1 MAENQDR
8 TGIRNI
14 SIYILIGLAL
24 LAVILY
30 FILPFK
36 ISVAIII
43 SSFLAFIVFVFTLFF
58 YRWVSR
64 KESMKVARFIMLSF
78 IIKIIVLGG
87 IFYLILWLD
96 FINTLAFGVSF
107 VVFFTIFLNI
117 EIFLMY
123 KKLLFK

>member
-43 SSFLAFIVFVFTLFF
+43 SSFLAFTVFAFTLTF
-58 YRWVSR
+58 YRWISR
-64 KESMKVARFIMLSF
+64 RGTMNAARFIMLSF
-78 IIKIIVLGG
+78 VIKIITLGAV
-87 IFYLILWLD
+87 FYLVFWLD
-96 FINTLAFGVSF
+96 FVNTLVFAISF
-107 VVFFTIFLNI
+107 VVFFTIFLNL
-117 EIFLMY
+117 EIFLIY